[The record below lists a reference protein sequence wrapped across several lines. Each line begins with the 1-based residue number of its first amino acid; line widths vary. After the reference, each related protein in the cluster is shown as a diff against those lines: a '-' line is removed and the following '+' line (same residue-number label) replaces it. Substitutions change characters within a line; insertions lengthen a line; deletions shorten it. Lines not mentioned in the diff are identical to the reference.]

1 MKQTEIETFTLSK
14 MKTKKP
20 NPNIMKKNKQQK
32 QGFFAKKFGILI
44 QGKLVGGLKIN
55 RSQYQKLT
63 SGTYILESKKEE
75 RMTELLKSKNYGLFS
90 LKKEKKET
98 PIISTLEIEKT
109 DMKVMPNAVSVK
121 HYDTSQQVDG
131 SAYRVFEKGMST
143 TIKPGIYIS
152 EKDLKK
158 AVRTRVEFHLPKI
171 AILKNKIKKEQVTI
185 TDDCSNLSESKKKN
199 HEKRK
204 LHPIRKLCIASSFVT
219 LLAMSSTFVLSSSE
233 EQINSVRE
241 VEVPKEKTT
250 KSAAVSHE
258 VIDEAPATTLDE
270 PIQIGHAI
278 TLREG
283 STYYKEASMES
294 GETFVYN
301 DYVNETDYNEITA
314 VAIVDE
320 NKQIQFVSYE
330 KGFEIWQAIEYANE
344 HGITNYQIM
353 FHLGPI
359 DQKVMDGANPYRLG
373 WTSILNMEKATSK
386 VYTK

>member
-1 MKQTEIETFTLSK
+1 MKQKEIEYFTLSRI
-14 MKTKKP
+14 KTKKP
-20 NPNIMKKNKQQK
+20 NPNIMRRNKKQD

-63 SGTYILESKKEE
+63 SGTYILESEKEK
-75 RMTELLKSKNYGLFS
+75 RLAELLKSKNYGFFS
-90 LKKEKKET
+90 LKKERKED
-98 PIISTLEIEKT
+98 IAISTLEIKKT
-109 DMKVMPNAVSVK
+109 DMLVMPNAVSVK
-121 HYDTSQQVDG
+121 HYDTNQQVDG
-131 SAYRVFEKGMST
+131 SAYRVFENGMST

-158 AVRTRVEFHLPKI
+158 GVRTKVELHLPKF
-171 AILKNKIKKEQVTI
+171 AFLKNKVKQQFVDNSSELWNTCKKA
-185 TDDCSNLSESKKKN
+185 SNKN
-199 HEKRK
+199 KIGYVK
-204 LHPIRKLCIASSFVT
+204 KLCFASSFTT
-219 LLAMSSTFVLSSSE
+219 LLAMGTTFTLAGNEEAMNYVKEAEIPQQKEAITSSTFVSSE
-233 EQINSVRE
+233 I
-241 VEVPKEKTT
+241 KKDT
-250 KSAAVSHE
+250 
-258 VIDEAPATTLDE
+258 PATTLDE
-270 PIQIGHAI
+270 PIQIGNAI

-283 STYYKEASMES
+283 SAYYKEASMES

-301 DYVNETDYNEITA
+301 DYVSQSDYNEITA

-320 NKQIQFVSYE
+320 NKQVQFVSYE
-330 KGFEIWQAIEYANE
+330 KGFKIWEAIEYANE
-344 HGITNYQIM
+344 HNIKNYQIM